1 MKARLVVAIFSVAVL
16 LAYGVIGGCKRSD
29 AGANHKEDHGSLK
42 SSTDSMLKLR
52 YRPKWQP
59 QAQFAGFYMA
69 KKMGFYEQHGLDVQ
83 VQNTLGGNQPVE
95 QLLAGNG
102 DVVHLDLLSAMS
114 INKDST
120 VVVCIGQISQNSAI
134 QLVGRK
140 SRGIRSVEDFKG
152 KKLGLW
158 RSGSNLIV
166 RAYLQ
171 HLGIEMEVIP
181 MEWSVHIFTE
191 NMVDVVS
198 VMHYNE
204 YHQLLQAG
212 IPEEDLFVL
221 SFDDAKHNI
230 PDEGLYVLKE
240 FYNKHQKECEAFTE
254 ATIDGW
260 TYAFTHPEE
269 SVEEV
274 IRLMN
279 ETKLRANTAHQR
291 WMLDKMRHVI
301 IPEPESFGI
310 LQRSDFDNAQSVL
323 KKMGILQ
330 RNISYE
336 EFYPRATR

>member
-1 MKARLVVAIFSVAVL
+1 MKARLVVAVL
-16 LAYGVIGGCKRSD
+16 FAASLLTCGGIASCKRS
-29 AGANHKEDHGSLK
+29 AGGATHKDELNYRGARADSLFK
-42 SSTDSMLKLR
+42 IR

-69 KKMGFYEQHGLDVQ
+69 KKMGFYEQQGLDVH
-83 VQNTLGGNQPVE
+83 VQNTLGGNQPVQ
-95 QLLAGNG
+95 QLLVGNG
-102 DVVHLDLLSAMS
+102 DVVHLDLLTALS

-120 VVVCIGQISQNSAI
+120 IVVNIGQLSQNSAI
-134 QLVGRK
+134 QLVGKK
-140 SRGIRSVEDFKG
+140 SRGIRSVEDFRG

-171 HLGIEMEVIP
+171 NLGIEMKIIP
-181 MEWSVHIFTE
+181 MEWSVHLFTE
-191 NMVDVVS
+191 NLVDVVT

-221 SFDDAKHNI
+221 SIDDARHNI
-230 PDEGLYVLKE
+230 PDEGLYVLKD
-240 FYNKHQKECEAFTE
+240 YYSKHQKECEAFTE

-279 ETKLRANTAHQR
+279 EAKLRANVAHQR
-291 WMLDKMRHVI
+291 WMLAKMRNVI
-301 IPEPESFGI
+301 ISKPGSFGI
-310 LQRSDFDNAQSVL
+310 LQRSDFDNAQNIL
-323 KKMGILQ
+323 KQMGILQ
-330 RNISYE
+330 RNINYE
-336 EFYPRATR
+336 EFYPRAAR